1 METEHL
7 MKKTTFS
14 KAKRKTSSH
23 SLKMQYF
30 QNLSVVFLIPFLII
44 IILISI
50 FTYNEVREKN
60 QQESVLYASLINNH
74 INEAIAKYVSIV
86 ETAALDDS
94 VISLDYTQAEPYMQ
108 SLIQLEGDSAW
119 SHFLIANQYGTEQAH
134 SEGEDAHGLSLAR
147 EEAFERCWEEQ
158 TTIICE
164 PSISKSTGRPVLGI
178 STPIFRND
186 KIVGVLI
193 GYVRLEF
200 VSDILNELQFTE
212 NSYSFMLNSD
222 GTVSAHPDQ
231 AIILS
236 QNWVSP
242 DAENVSAV
250 SAYEQLPEDAK
261 KVFVSMT
268 EGLQG
273 SSIVH
278 DGSKTSLYT
287 YSPVGIQ
294 NMSICIV
301 SPLSEAY
308 SLLYGLITILVISVF
323 VIIIIS
329 LLGSSYMASKISILI
344 TWIVDQTRHLSVG
357 ITEIENK
364 KLPYGSS
371 KELILLKKSM
381 FSLGENLNSILSKL
395 DLESNHLSEMVLH
408 LTNNVA
414 IANANTNTISS
425 HIEQFAAGSQE
436 ISATSE
442 TLQNHSIKNMDFV
455 SSIASYSMEGSQYA
469 NSMMQRSK
477 SIQIDAVKGREY
489 AVEMLTDMKKQ
500 LEQSILESNKTNM
513 ILDFT
518 NDILSITEETTLLSL
533 NASIEAS
540 RAGVAGRGFAV
551 VAESIKKLADNS
563 KLAAN
568 NIQYTSHTVIK
579 AVQSLIS
586 NVNLLLQY
594 INSNVLSDYESYET
608 VTKQYFDDATAMDT
622 MMERFAS
629 HAETLRDSFQEMSGG
644 ISDIS
649 ATMEENAIS
658 ITDIAEKSTDITAL
672 LHEINQEVVKCND
685 VSTLLRNELS
695 SFKK

>member
-1 METEHL
+1 METEKP
-7 MKKTTFS
+7 MKKLTFS
-14 KAKRKTSSH
+14 NTRKNTSKI

-44 IILISI
+44 ISIISI
-50 FTYNEVREKN
+50 FTYQEVKEKN
-60 QQESVLYASLINNH
+60 QQESIIYASLLSHH

-119 SHFLIANQYGTEQAH
+119 SHFVIANQYGTEQAH
-134 SEGEDAHGLSLAR
+134 SEGDSAHGISLAR
-147 EEAFERCWEEQ
+147 EEAFERCKDEQ
-158 TTIICE
+158 ATIICE

-178 STPIFRND
+178 STPIYRND

-200 VSDILNELQFTE
+200 VADILNEFQFTK

-231 AIILS
+231 ELILS
-236 QNWVSP
+236 QNWVNP
-242 DAENVSAV
+242 NPEDTTAV
-250 SAYEQLPEDAK
+250 TAYEHLSKDAK

-273 SSIVH
+273 TSIVR
-278 DGSKTSLYT
+278 DGSKSYLYT
-287 YSPVGIQ
+287 YYPVGIQ

-301 SPLSEAY
+301 SPLTEAY
-308 SLLYGLITILVISVF
+308 SLIYDLITILVISVL
-323 VIIIIS
+323 VIIVFS
-329 LLGSSYMASKISILI
+329 FLGSSYMASKISILI
-344 TWIVDQTRHLSVG
+344 SWVVKQTSQLSIG
-357 ITEIENK
+357 ITDIENK

-371 KELILLKKSM
+371 KELIQLKKSM
-381 FSLGENLNSILSKL
+381 FSLGESINSILGNL
-395 DLESNHLSEMVLH
+395 DLESTHLSEVVSVL
-408 LTNNVA
+408 TSNA
-414 IANANTNTISS
+414 KTADANINTISS
-425 HIEQFAAGSQE
+425 HIEQFAARSQE

-442 TLQNHSIKNMDFV
+442 TLQNHSAKNMDFI
-455 SSIASYSMEGSQYA
+455 SSIATYSTEGSQYA
-469 NSMMQRSK
+469 NNMMQRSK
-477 SIQIDAVKGREY
+477 SIQNDVIKAREY
-489 AVEMLTDMKKQ
+489 AVLMLNDIKKQ
-500 LEQSILESNKTNM
+500 LELSISESSRTDL
-513 ILDFT
+513 ILNFT
-518 NDILSITEETTLLSL
+518 NEILSITDETALLSS
-533 NASIEAS
+533 NASIEAV
-540 RAGVAGRGFAV
+540 RAGAAGRGFAV

-568 NIQYTSHTVIK
+568 NIQQTSHTVIN

-594 INSNVLSDYESYET
+594 INSNVLNDYESYET
-608 VTKQYFDDATAMDT
+608 VTKHYFDDATAMDA

-629 HAETLRDSFQEMSGG
+629 HAKTLRSSFQEMNHG
-644 ISDIS
+644 ISNIS
-649 ATMEENAIS
+649 ATMEENAMS
-658 ITDIAEKSTDITAL
+658 ITDIAQKSADISAL
-672 LHEINQEVVKCND
+672 LHEISQETVVCND
-685 VSTLLRNELS
+685 VSTLLRNELL